1 MNADPLLQGFFEE
14 ATELLADFEAG
25 LLRLETTPEDSELL
39 NRIFRAAH
47 TLKGNSAML
56 GLDEI
61 AHFTHALEDLLDR
74 LRKGQRRVTPALV
87 NTLLASADVLRV
99 LLERA
104 RAGGGQASPEDQAS
118 EERVLEGIHAL
129 VSGKEPVVRAQ
140 GAPAAQA
147 APAAP
152 AAAAAERTLF
162 EIRFHPPGDLL
173 RRGLDPIQLVSQLEE
188 LGELLRV
195 DPDLGALPVL
205 ASMDPEQS
213 YLAWT
218 IWLLSDRPQAEV
230 AARFDFVGDPAAV
243 TIEALPMGE
252 DAAPRAAGGEAPG
265 PAGREDGPAGP
276 ALPAEAQKRR
286 ASDQVEATSIRVP
299 VDKVDR
305 LINLVGE
312 LVITQSI
319 VAQTVSSFTPAK
331 LATLE
336 EAVAQM
342 DRHARELHERMMG
355 IRMVPL
361 KMLFGRFHRLVRDL
375 TAAVAKPATLE
386 VSGED
391 TELDKTVIEKIGD
404 PLTHLIR
411 NAIDHGLES
420 PDDRQM
426 TGKPEAGVIR
436 LAAYQQGGSI
446 YIEVG
451 DDGKGLD
458 RGRIVAKAV
467 QQGLVAA
474 DQALTD
480 EEAFALIFRPGLSTA
495 EKVTEVSG
503 RGVGMDVVRRNVE
516 ALGGSITIK
525 SEVGRGTTIRIKLPL
540 TLAIMD
546 GQALQVGPE
555 VYILPLVAIVES
567 IRPRREAL
575 ALVLGRGETVTVRG
589 KPLPLIRLHRLFD
602 VEPEFADPTRGLAV
616 IVEHEGR
623 LAALLV
629 DELLGQQQVV
639 IKSLEANFRKVEGVA
654 GATILGDGRV
664 ALILDVPGLVAL
676 ARAGGNASA
685 REPAAIPA

>member
-140 GAPAAQA
+140 GAPA
-147 APAAP
+147 PAAP

-252 DAAPRAAGGEAPG
+252 AAAPRAAGGEAPG
-265 PAGREDGPAGP
+265 PAGRADGPAGP
-276 ALPAEAQKRR
+276 PIRWRPR
-286 ASDQVEATSIRVP
+286 ASASPWI
-299 VDKVDR
+299 KW
-305 LINLVGE
+305 
-312 LVITQSI
+312 
-319 VAQTVSSFTPAK
+319 
-331 LATLE
+331 
-336 EAVAQM
+336 
-342 DRHARELHERMMG
+342 
-355 IRMVPL
+355 
-361 KMLFGRFHRLVRDL
+361 
-375 TAAVAKPATLE
+375 TA
-386 VSGED
+386 
-391 TELDKTVIEKIGD
+391 
-404 PLTHLIR
+404 
-411 NAIDHGLES
+411 
-420 PDDRQM
+420 
-426 TGKPEAGVIR
+426 
-436 LAAYQQGGSI
+436 
-446 YIEVG
+446 
-451 DDGKGLD
+451 
-458 RGRIVAKAV
+458 
-467 QQGLVAA
+467 
-474 DQALTD
+474 
-480 EEAFALIFRPGLSTA
+480 
-495 EKVTEVSG
+495 
-503 RGVGMDVVRRNVE
+503 
-516 ALGGSITIK
+516 
-525 SEVGRGTTIRIKLPL
+525 
-540 TLAIMD
+540 
-546 GQALQVGPE
+546 
-555 VYILPLVAIVES
+555 
-567 IRPRREAL
+567 
-575 ALVLGRGETVTVRG
+575 
-589 KPLPLIRLHRLFD
+589 
-602 VEPEFADPTRGLAV
+602 
-616 IVEHEGR
+616 
-623 LAALLV
+623 
-629 DELLGQQQVV
+629 
-639 IKSLEANFRKVEGVA
+639 
-654 GATILGDGRV
+654 
-664 ALILDVPGLVAL
+664 
-676 ARAGGNASA
+676 
-685 REPAAIPA
+685 